1 MEKDL
6 VQESKLPCSTMVNI
20 CCLSTSKVVN
30 SWTQINDES
39 RNLRLGVAHF
49 TTTITAS
56 SSGLSSLREL
66 SCHHGLSSGPRG
78 GWYGPDPSNDNNI
91 QVRQWSAN
99 APAWRIAVEGL
110 SLEGK

>member
-1 MEKDL
+1 M
-6 VQESKLPCSTMVNI
+6 
-20 CCLSTSKVVN
+20 
-30 SWTQINDES
+30 NDES

-49 TTTITAS
+49 TTTITVN
-56 SSGLSSLREL
+56 SSGLSGPREL
-66 SCHHGLSSGPRG
+66 SNACVSFNLRGPSGGPRG